1 MYGKELKV
9 ENGKLKIPPL
19 RRGMDKK
26 RARTILKATKVF
38 KVTKVTKDF
47 KEHRSYR
54 IYKSY
59 GKVGQQRN
67 NFQFS
72 TFNFQFSILSLSL
85 ARY

>member
-1 MYGKELKV
+1 M
-9 ENGKLKIPPL
+9 
-19 RRGMDKK
+19 RGTGKK

-47 KEHRSYR
+47 KEYRSYR
-54 IYKSY
+54 RA
-59 GKVGQQRN
+59 GQQRN